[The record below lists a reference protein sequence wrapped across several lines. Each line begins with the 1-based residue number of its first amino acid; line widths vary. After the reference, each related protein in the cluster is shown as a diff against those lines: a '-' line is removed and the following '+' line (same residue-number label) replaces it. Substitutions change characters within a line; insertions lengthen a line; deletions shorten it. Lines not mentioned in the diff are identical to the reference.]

1 MSIAIFTR
9 LVAKPGRRDDLLATL
24 DELAQSTQAE
34 PGNEE
39 FTCHA
44 ARDEPDVV
52 LGYERFVD
60 DAAIE
65 AHRATDAVRIARERL
80 DELLVQPPEITYGLD
95 ADNSASR

>member
-9 LVAKPGRRDDLLATL
+9 LHAKPGRRADLLAVL
-24 DELAQSTQAE
+24 DELAHSTRAE

-39 FTCHA
+39 FITHA
-44 ARDEPDVV
+44 ARDDPDVV

-65 AHRATDAVRIARERL
+65 AHRATEAVARAREQL
-80 DELLVQPPEITYGLD
+80 DDLLTEAPEIVY
-95 ADNSASR
+95 ASG